1 MKLPGMLNAAIR
13 ECPVFGGKV
22 KSFDAEAV
30 ETMPGVKKV
39 VAVGDTAV
47 AVVADTWWQAK
58 TALDALPI
66 EWDEGPNAG
75 RLQRADRGHADAKAW
90 TPQEAFIGNQAGDV
104 KAALAKAGVKR
115 VEAVYSYPYQHHAT
129 MEPMNATAR
138 LDQRPL
144 RGLDARPRTPRP
156 RLPPHRP
163 PPVCRSRNATSTAS
177 SGRRVR
183 PARPPATT
191 MSARP
196 S

>member
-22 KSFDAEAV
+22 KSFDAKAV

-47 AVVADTWWQAK
+47 AVVADTWWRAK
-58 TALDALPI
+58 TALDALPV

-75 RLQRADRGHADAKAW
+75 LSSEQIAATLTEGLDA
-90 TPQEAFIGNQAGDV
+90 QEAFVGNQAGDI
-104 KAALAKAGVKR
+104 KASLAKPGVKR

-138 LDQRPL
+138 LHQRPV
-144 RGLDARPRTPRP
+144 RGLDRDPERRSRAC
-156 RLPPHRP
+156 HRIDRCRSADPAMRCP
-163 PPVCRSRNATSTAS
+163 PP
-177 SGRRVR
+177 
-183 PARPPATT
+183 
-191 MSARP
+191 
-196 S
+196 